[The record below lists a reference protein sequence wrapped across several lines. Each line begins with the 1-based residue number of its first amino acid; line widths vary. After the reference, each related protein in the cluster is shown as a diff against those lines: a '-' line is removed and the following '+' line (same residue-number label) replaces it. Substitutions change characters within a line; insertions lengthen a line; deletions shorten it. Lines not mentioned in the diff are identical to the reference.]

1 MISLFDLFTIP
12 ALHLRLHA
20 GHPALI
26 LLATGAAA
34 VGDLLGMLGRL
45 IQGAEVPAAIA
56 SSSDADLLAIL
67 EQTLN
72 TAGFVLVGVSF
83 ACFGLAMLRGFSR
96 WLGWVGLAA
105 GVCTAVGQ
113 LPGLDA
119 VFLLANLTFV
129 AWYVGSAVT
138 LQRAG
143 SAGAG
148 VSGGA
153 ASRAAARGSLL

>member
-1 MISLFDLFTIP
+1 
-12 ALHLRLHA
+12 
-20 GHPALI
+20 
-26 LLATGAAA
+26 
-34 VGDLLGMLGRL
+34 MLGRL
-45 IQGAEVPAAIA
+45 VQGAEVPAALA
-56 SSSDADLLAIL
+56 SSSDADLLAIV

-72 TAGFVLVGVSF
+72 TAGFVLVSVSF
-83 ACFGLAMLRGFSR
+83 ACFGVAMVRGFSR

-129 AWYVGSAVT
+129 AWYVGLAIT
-138 LQRAG
+138 LQRSG
-143 SAGAG
+143 PGGPGVTGA
-148 VSGGA
+148 A